1 VTETDASYW
10 QHLSERYRGAQ
21 RWDPALAE
29 HARQVNLELIRRW
42 APTLK
47 VQRVLKTDAFAEA
60 TCPARAY
67 SWHVHENAQLVN
79 IDIAPG
85 LSLKGR
91 LNATGLGYDNVV
103 YAAAD
108 VRFIPFADGSFD
120 LILSDSTL
128 DHFHTTDDI
137 HLALTELARVLRPG
151 GTLVITLDNPKNLTE
166 PLFRLWIRLGKP
178 PFFIG
183 RTLSQ
188 EQLVQSLENL
198 GLHVTDTTTM
208 FHYPRFFT
216 KAVLRLMRGV
226 AGSRCDS
233 LARRMLQA
241 LDKLGQ
247 FETRYLTGLFVAA
260 RAVKPS

>member
-1 VTETDASYW
+1 VTESDASYW

-21 RWDPALAE
+21 HWDPALAE
-29 HARQVNLELIRRW
+29 HARQVSLELIRCW
-42 APTLK
+42 APTIETPW
-47 VQRVLKTDAFAEA
+47 VLKTDSFAEA

-67 SWHVHENAQLVN
+67 SWYIHENAQLVN

-85 LSLKGR
+85 ISLKGR
-91 LNATGLGYDNVV
+91 LNAASLGYDNVV

-128 DHFHTTDDI
+128 DHFHATDDI
-137 HLALTELARVLRPG
+137 HVALRELARVLKPG
-151 GTLVITLDNPKNLTE
+151 GTLIITLDNPKNLTD
-166 PLFRLWIRLGKP
+166 PLFQLWIRRGKP

-183 RTLSQ
+183 KTLSQ
-188 EQLVQSLENL
+188 EQLVQSLESL
-198 GLHVTDTTTM
+198 GLQVTDTTAM

-216 KAVLRLMRGV
+216 KAILRLMRRV
-226 AGSRCDS
+226 AGNGCDNQ
-233 LARRMLQA
+233 ARRMLQA
-241 LDKLGQ
+241 LNKLGE